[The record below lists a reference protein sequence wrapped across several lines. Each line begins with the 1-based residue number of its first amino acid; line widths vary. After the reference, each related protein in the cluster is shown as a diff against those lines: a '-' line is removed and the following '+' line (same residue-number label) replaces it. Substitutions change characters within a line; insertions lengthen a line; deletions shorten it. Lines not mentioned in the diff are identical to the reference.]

1 MSATTNEFLAL
12 SSKLSKVFENVLKR
26 DAVASTVRG
35 YERDFGRD
43 EAESL
48 ERRKREYKALTN
60 QYYDLVTDFYEY
72 GWGKSFHFAPRASDE
87 SFPESLVRHQRYLA
101 QRLALQP
108 GMRVVD
114 LGCGV
119 GGPLREIARFT
130 GATIV
135 GVNNNGYQ
143 LERAR
148 TLTDEAGLGR
158 LAEYLKCDF
167 MHMDAPDESFNA
179 AYAIE
184 ATIHAPSKVG
194 CYGEVFR
201 VLKPGGCFAAYEY
214 CLTSRFDPDNRR
226 HQRIK
231 SDLEVG
237 GALPDIPFPHQID
250 DALRR
255 VGFELLE
262 ARDLNEN
269 AGPGI
274 PWYQP
279 LAGSRLSLAGF
290 RSSRPGRMVTH
301 GTLQLLEALRIV
313 PEGTVRVSG
322 LLNLCAAAMVASGRL
337 GIFTPMYLVHARKPQ

>member
-1 MSATTNEFLAL
+1 M

-26 DAVASTVRG
+26 DAVAQTARG
-35 YERDFGRD
+35 YEHDFGRD
-43 EAESL
+43 EADSL
-48 ERRKREYKALTN
+48 ERRKAHYKQLTN

-72 GWGKSFHFAPRASDE
+72 GWGKSFHFAPRGPNE
-87 SFPESLVRHQRYLA
+87 SFADSLARHER
-101 QRLALQP
+101 RLAELLALEP
-108 GMRVVD
+108 GMRVAD

-119 GGPLREIARFT
+119 GGPLREIARFS

-135 GVNNNGYQ
+135 GVNNNKYQ
-143 LERAR
+143 LEKARA
-148 TLTDEAGLGR
+148 LAGEAGLGH
-158 LAEYLKCDF
+158 LTEFLKSDF
-167 MHMDAPDESFNA
+167 MQMDVPDGSFDT

-214 CLTSRFDPDNRR
+214 CMTSRFDPVNPQ
-226 HQRIK
+226 HWRIK

-237 GALPDIPFPHQID
+237 GALQDIPFPHQVD
-250 DALRR
+250 DALRQ

-262 ARDLNEN
+262 ARDLNES

-279 LAGSRLSLAGF
+279 LAGSRFSFAGF
-290 RSSRPGRMVTH
+290 RSTRPGRMVTH
-301 GTLQLLEALRIV
+301 GTLQLLEALGIV
-313 PEGTVRVSG
+313 PKGSVRVSG
-322 LLNLCAAAMVASGRL
+322 LLNTCAMAMVAAGRS
-337 GIFTPMYLVHARKPQ
+337 GIFTPMYLVHARKPE